1 MESTFNHWSR
11 NNCNNY
17 YDCNWNS
24 VILLRKNDVIKAVD
38 KHTKDNGS
46 LDDDISVIL
55 EEVEEVNIKNKKENE
70 VYEVIDR
77 VYNGIPEDEGEIE

>member
-1 MESTFNHWSR
+1 M
-11 NNCNNY
+11 
-17 YDCNWNS
+17 
-24 VILLRKNDVIKAVD
+24 LRKNDVIKAVD

-55 EEVEEVNIKNKKENE
+55 DEVEEVKIKNKKENE